1 MITPNEYRT
10 VLFLAP
16 QDIKETTI
24 IGEEVNE
31 NVIRSAVCTVQDVDL
46 QKTIGSN
53 LLRRLQELV
62 GTDDIRDAQYEPY
75 KVLLDEYIQP
85 YMQAAVVAEI
95 AYSLAY
101 KFRNKGVIETYD
113 TNVTN
118 AAYNDIAKL
127 IQKYKVDA
135 AAYRDYLCKYLK
147 ANSSLYPELCGCSC
161 SALEDSYRKPSA
173 PCPFYLG

>member
-1 MITPNEYRT
+1 MIAPNEYRT

-16 QDIKETTI
+16 QGIKETTI

-31 NVIRSAVCTVQDVDL
+31 DVIRTAVRKVQDVEL
-46 QKTIGSN
+46 QKTIGSE
-53 LLRRLQELV
+53 LLRRLQELI
-62 GTDDIRDAQYEPY
+62 GTNVINDTANEPY
-75 KVLLDEYIQP
+75 KTLLDEYIQP

-113 TNVTN
+113 TNVTD
-118 AAYNDIAKL
+118 AAYTDVAKL
-127 IQKYKVDA
+127 VQKYKVDA
-135 AAYRDYLCKYLK
+135 AAYRDYLCKYLQ
-147 ANSSLYPELCGCSC
+147 ANSALYPELCGCSC
-161 SALEDSYRKPSA
+161 SALEDTYRKPTA

>member
-16 QDIKETTI
+16 QNIKATTI

-31 NVIRSAVCTVQDVDL
+31 DVIRTAVRKVQDVDL
-46 QKTIGSN
+46 QRTIGSN
-53 LLRRLQELV
+53 LLRRLQELI
-62 GTDDIRDAQYEPY
+62 GTGHIGDAEYEPY
-75 KVLLDEYIQP
+75 KIVLDEYIQP

-101 KFRNKGVIETYD
+101 KFRNKGIIETSD
-113 TNVTN
+113 TNVIN
-118 AAYNDIAKL
+118 AAYGDIAKL

-135 AAYRDYLCKYLK
+135 DAYRDFLCKYLK
-147 ANSSLYPELCGCSC
+147 ANSTLYPELCGCNC
-161 SALEDSYRKPSA
+161 DALENASPKPSA